1 MNSLILYL
9 ESGGESMS
17 RKKWYC
23 ILLILEAILYL
34 VSYGSSLV
42 VSYSS
47 QNLNENTSLFTVSS
61 IFSIWNG
68 MIICW
73 VIWRIMKQ
81 RLNVEGL
88 IAVLLLSITQLLMFF
103 LPPFSPTNLM
113 NISFVL
119 NIICLIW
126 IWLLIKNVE
135 MRELLNNW
143 KSKDGWKSSIAYL
156 ALFVASTN
164 ISPLFS
170 PLFILIGMDRT
181 SSDIYASTLQY
192 TVMELMFLLLINV
205 MITSTSDK
213 LQKVFSLLI
222 VLSSLVE
229 IGVVYSF
236 ISRISFYGL
245 FYLLLSIYI
254 VCRVFGLFEKVADS
268 WESKVKVQDLSSFE
282 TKPEMEYP
290 QVEGEIDVNDQLNA
304 EIRSNND
311 KENSPKRIILQ
322 SSWLWSALI
331 IAVCHLGIIIFPLFL
346 GNPMYLLILYIGAIH
361 YICFMIATILLFIG
375 MRKGSKGLLNAA
387 AILFVISIIG
397 TPDTYWIVPNSL
409 SFILGV
415 LVFIG
420 TILFKNGD

>member
-1 MNSLILYL
+1 
-9 ESGGESMS
+9 MS
-17 RKKWYC
+17 RKKWYV
-23 ILLILEAILYL
+23 ILLILEAVLYL

-42 VSYSS
+42 ESYNA
-47 QNLNENTSLFTVSS
+47 QNLNENIPLFNASS

-103 LPPFSPTNLM
+103 LPPFSPTNLL

-126 IWLLIKNVE
+126 IWLLIKNIE

-156 ALFVASTN
+156 VLFVASTN
-164 ISPLFS
+164 IS

-181 SSDIYASTLQY
+181 SDIYAFTLRY

-222 VLSSLVE
+222 ILSSLVE

-254 VCRVFGLFEKVADS
+254 VCRFFGLFDKVAAS
-268 WESKVKVQDLSSFE
+268 WESKVKVQDLSSFD
-282 TKPEMEYP
+282 TKPEMADS
-290 QVEGEIDVNDQLNA
+290 QVEGDIDVNDQLNA
-304 EIRSNND
+304 DIQSNND
-311 KENSPKRIILQ
+311 KENSPKRIILH

-331 IAVCHLGIIIFPLFL
+331 IAVCHLGIMIFPLFL

-375 MRKGSKGLLNAA
+375 MRKGSKGLLNVA

-397 TPDTYWIVPNSL
+397 TLDPYWTGPNIL

-420 TILFKNGD
+420 TILFKNED

>member
-1 MNSLILYL
+1 
-9 ESGGESMS
+9 MS
-17 RKKWYC
+17 RKKWYG
-23 ILLILEAILYL
+23 ILLIFEAILYL
-34 VSYGSSLV
+34 VSYGSSIV
-42 VSYSS
+42 VNYSP
-47 QNLNENTSLFTVSS
+47 QNLNGNTPLFNASS

-73 VIWRIMKQ
+73 LIWRIMKQ

-88 IAVLLLSITQLLMFF
+88 IAALLLSITQLLMFF

-126 IWLLIKNVE
+126 ICLLIKNVE

-156 ALFVASTN
+156 VLFVSSTN
-164 ISPLFS
+164 IS

-181 SSDIYASTLQY
+181 SDIYAFTLRY
-192 TVMELMFLLLINV
+192 SVMELMFLLLINV

-213 LQKVFSLLI
+213 LQKVFSLLLI
-222 VLSSLVE
+222 LSSLVE
-229 IGVVYSF
+229 IGIVYSF

-254 VCRVFGLFEKVADS
+254 VCRVFGLLEKVADG
-268 WESKVKVQDLSSFE
+268 WESKVKVQDLSSIE

-290 QVEGEIDVNDQLNA
+290 QVEGDIDVHDQLNA

-311 KENSPKRIILQ
+311 EENSPKRIILQ
-322 SSWLWSALI
+322 SPWLWSALI
-331 IAVCHLGIIIFPLFL
+331 IAVCHLGIMIFPLFL
-346 GNPMYLLILYIGAIH
+346 GNPMYLLILFIGAIH
-361 YICFMIATILLFIG
+361 YICFMIATFILFIA
-375 MRKGSKGLLNAA
+375 MRNGNVGLLNTSAV
-387 AILFVISIIG
+387 LFIVSIIG
-397 TPDTYWIVPNSL
+397 TLDPYWTGPNILSL
-409 SFILGV
+409 VLGV

-420 TILFKNGD
+420 GIFPKNLNKE

>member
-1 MNSLILYL
+1 
-9 ESGGESMS
+9 MS

-42 VSYSS
+42 ESYNA
-47 QNLNENTSLFTVSS
+47 QNLNGNTPLITTSS

-88 IAVLLLSITQLLMFF
+88 LGVLLLSITQLLMFF

-113 NISFVL
+113 DISFML

-126 IWLLIKNVE
+126 ICMLIKNVE

-164 ISPLFS
+164 ISPLFI
-170 PLFILIGMDRT
+170 LFGMDRT
-181 SSDIYASTLQY
+181 SDIYAFTLRY
-192 TVMELMFLLLINV
+192 TVMELMLLLLINV

-236 ISRISFYGL
+236 ISRISFYVL

-268 WESKVKVQDLSSFE
+268 WESKVKVQDVSSIE

-311 KENSPKRIILQ
+311 KENSTKRIILQ

-331 IAVCHLGIIIFPLFL
+331 IAVCHLGIMIFPLFL

-397 TPDTYWIVPNSL
+397 TPDTYWIGPNIL

>member
-42 VSYSS
+42 ESYNA
-47 QNLNENTSLFTVSS
+47 QNLNGNTPLFNASS

-73 VIWRIMKQ
+73 LIWRIMKQ

-103 LPPFSPTNLM
+103 LPPFSLTNLM

-126 IWLLIKNVE
+126 ICLLIKNVE

-156 ALFVASTN
+156 VLFVSSTN
-164 ISPLFS
+164 IS

-181 SSDIYASTLQY
+181 SDIYAFTLRY

-222 VLSSLVE
+222 ILSSLVE

-254 VCRVFGLFEKVADS
+254 VCRVFGLFDKVADS
-268 WESKVKVQDLSSFE
+268 WESKVKVQDVSSIE

-290 QVEGEIDVNDQLNA
+290 QVKGEIDVNDQLNA

-331 IAVCHLGIIIFPLFL
+331 IAVCHLGIMIFPLFL

-397 TPDTYWIVPNSL
+397 TPDTYWIGPNIL

-420 TILFKNGD
+420 TILLKNGD

>member
-1 MNSLILYL
+1 
-9 ESGGESMS
+9 MS
-17 RKKWYC
+17 RKKWYG

-34 VSYGSSLV
+34 VSYGSSIV
-42 VSYSS
+42 VNYSS
-47 QNLNENTSLFTVSS
+47 QNLNGNTPLFTVSS

-73 VIWRIMKQ
+73 VIWRIMNQ

-88 IAVLLLSITQLLMFF
+88 IAALLLSITQLLMFF

-126 IWLLIKNVE
+126 ICLLIKNVE

-156 ALFVASTN
+156 VLFVASTN
-164 ISPLFS
+164 IS

-181 SSDIYASTLQY
+181 SDIYAFTLRY
-192 TVMELMFLLLINV
+192 SVMELMFLLLINV
-205 MITSTSDK
+205 MITSTSEK
-213 LQKVFSLLI
+213 LQKVFSLLLI
-222 VLSSLVE
+222 LSSLVE
-229 IGVVYSF
+229 IGIVYSF

-254 VCRVFGLFEKVADS
+254 ACRVFSLLEKVAAS
-268 WESKVKVQDLSSFE
+268 WESKVKVQEVSSIE
-282 TKPEMEYP
+282 IKPEMEYP

-304 EIRSNND
+304 DIQSNND
-311 KENSPKRIILQ
+311 KENSPKRIILH

-331 IAVCHLGIIIFPLFL
+331 IAVCHLGIMIFPLFL

-375 MRKGSKGLLNAA
+375 MRNGNVGLLNTSAVLFIVSSIVTLDPYWTGPN
-387 AILFVISIIG
+387 IL
-397 TPDTYWIVPNSL
+397 SL
-409 SFILGV
+409 VLGV

-420 TILFKNGD
+420 GIFPKNLNKE

>member
-1 MNSLILYL
+1 
-9 ESGGESMS
+9 MS
-17 RKKWYC
+17 RKKWYG

-42 VSYSS
+42 ESYNA
-47 QNLNENTSLFTVSS
+47 QNLNGDIPLITTSS

-88 IAVLLLSITQLLMFF
+88 IAVLLLSIIQLLMLV
-103 LPPFSPTNLM
+103 LPSFSPTNLM
-113 NISFVL
+113 NISFLL

-126 IWLLIKNVE
+126 ICLLIKNVE

-143 KSKDGWKSSIAYL
+143 KSKDSWKSSIAYL
-156 ALFVASTN
+156 VLFVASTN
-164 ISPLFS
+164 IS

-181 SSDIYASTLQY
+181 SDIYAFTLRY
-192 TVMELMFLLLINV
+192 IVMELMFLLLINV
-205 MITSTSDK
+205 MITSTSEK
-213 LQKVFSLLI
+213 LQKVFSLLLI
-222 VLSSLVE
+222 LSSLVE
-229 IGVVYSF
+229 IGAVYSF

-254 VCRVFGLFEKVADS
+254 ACRVFGLFDKVADS
-268 WESKVKVQDLSSFE
+268 WESKVKVQDLSSIE
-282 TKPEMEYP
+282 TKSEMENS
-290 QVEGEIDVNDQLNA
+290 QVEGEIDVNDLLNA
-304 EIRSNND
+304 DIQSNND
-311 KENSPKRIILQ
+311 KENSPKRIILH

-331 IAVCHLGIIIFPLFL
+331 IAVCHLGIMIFPLFL

-397 TPDTYWIVPNSL
+397 TPDTYWIGPNIL

>member
-1 MNSLILYL
+1 
-9 ESGGESMS
+9 MS
-17 RKKWYC
+17 RKKWYG

-42 VSYSS
+42 ESYNA
-47 QNLNENTSLFTVSS
+47 QNLNGDIPLITTSS

-88 IAVLLLSITQLLMFF
+88 IAVLLLSIIQLLMLV
-103 LPPFSPTNLM
+103 LPSFSPTNLM
-113 NISFVL
+113 NISFLL

-126 IWLLIKNVE
+126 ICLLIKNVE

-143 KSKDGWKSSIAYL
+143 KSKDSWKSSIAYL
-156 ALFVASTN
+156 VLFVASTN
-164 ISPLFS
+164 IS

-181 SSDIYASTLQY
+181 SDIYAFTLRY
-192 TVMELMFLLLINV
+192 SVMELMFLLLINV
-205 MITSTSDK
+205 MITSTSEK
-213 LQKVFSLLI
+213 LQKVFSLLLI
-222 VLSSLVE
+222 LSSLVE
-229 IGVVYSF
+229 IGAVYSF
-236 ISRISFYGL
+236 ITRISFYGL

-254 VCRVFGLFEKVADS
+254 ACRVFGLFEKVADS
-268 WESKVKVQDLSSFE
+268 WESKVKVQDLSSIE
-282 TKPEMEYP
+282 TKSEMENS
-290 QVEGEIDVNDQLNA
+290 QVEGEIDVNDLLNA
-304 EIRSNND
+304 DIQSNND
-311 KENSPKRIILQ
+311 KENSPKRIILH

-331 IAVCHLGIIIFPLFL
+331 IAVCHLGIMIFPLFL

-397 TPDTYWIVPNSL
+397 TPDTYWIGPNIL

>member
-1 MNSLILYL
+1 
-9 ESGGESMS
+9 MS
-17 RKKWYC
+17 RKKWYG

-42 VSYSS
+42 ESYNV
-47 QNLNENTSLFTVSS
+47 QNLNGNTPLITTSS

-88 IAVLLLSITQLLMFF
+88 IAVLLLSIIQLLMLV
-103 LPPFSPTNLM
+103 LPSFSPTNLM

-126 IWLLIKNVE
+126 ICLLIKNVE

-143 KSKDGWKSSIAYL
+143 KSKDSWKSSIAYL
-156 ALFVASTN
+156 VLFVASTN
-164 ISPLFS
+164 ISPLFI
-170 PLFILIGMDRT
+170 LFGMDRT
-181 SSDIYASTLQY
+181 SDIYAFTLRY
-192 TVMELMFLLLINV
+192 SVMELMLLLLINV
-205 MITSTSDK
+205 MITSTSEK
-213 LQKVFSLLI
+213 LQKVFSLLLI
-222 VLSSLVE
+222 LSSLVE
-229 IGVVYSF
+229 IGAVYSF
-236 ISRISFYGL
+236 ITRISFYGL

-254 VCRVFGLFEKVADS
+254 ACRVFGLFEKVADS
-268 WESKVKVQDLSSFE
+268 WESKVKVQDLSSIE
-282 TKPEMEYP
+282 TKSEMENS
-290 QVEGEIDVNDQLNA
+290 QVEGEIDVNDLLNA
-304 EIRSNND
+304 DIQSNND
-311 KENSPKRIILQ
+311 KENSPKRIILH

-331 IAVCHLGIIIFPLFL
+331 IAVCHLGIMIFPLFL
-346 GNPMYLLILYIGAIH
+346 GNPMYLLILFIGAIH

-397 TPDTYWIVPNSL
+397 TPDTYWIGPNIL

>member
-1 MNSLILYL
+1 
-9 ESGGESMS
+9 MS
-17 RKKWYC
+17 RKKWYG

-34 VSYGSSLV
+34 VSYGSSIV
-42 VSYSS
+42 VNYSS
-47 QNLNENTSLFTVSS
+47 QNLNGNTPLFTVSS

-88 IAVLLLSITQLLMFF
+88 IAVFLLSITQQLMFV
-103 LPPFSPTNLM
+103 LPPFSPTDLM

-126 IWLLIKNVE
+126 ICLLIKNVE

-156 ALFVASTN
+156 VLFVASTN
-164 ISPLFS
+164 ISPLFI
-170 PLFILIGMDRT
+170 LFGMDRT
-181 SSDIYASTLQY
+181 SDIYAFTLRY
-192 TVMELMFLLLINV
+192 SVMELMLLLLINV
-205 MITSTSDK
+205 MITSTSEK
-213 LQKVFSLLI
+213 LQKVFSLLLI
-222 VLSSLVE
+222 LSSLVE
-229 IGVVYSF
+229 IGIVYSF

-254 VCRVFGLFEKVADS
+254 VCRVFGLLEKVADG
-268 WESKVKVQDLSSFE
+268 WESKVKVQDLSSIE

-290 QVEGEIDVNDQLNA
+290 QVEGDIDVHDQLNA
-304 EIRSNND
+304 DIRSNND
-311 KENSPKRIILQ
+311 EENSPKRIILQ
-322 SSWLWSALI
+322 SPWLWSALI
-331 IAVCHLGIIIFPLFL
+331 IAVCHLGIMIFPLFL

-397 TPDTYWIVPNSL
+397 TPDPYWMGPNIL

-420 TILFKNGD
+420 TILFKNGDGLK

>member
-1 MNSLILYL
+1 
-9 ESGGESMS
+9 MS
-17 RKKWYC
+17 RKKWYG

-42 VSYSS
+42 DSYNV
-47 QNLNENTSLFTVSS
+47 QNLNGNTPLITTSS

-88 IAVLLLSITQLLMFF
+88 IAVLLLSITQQLMFV

-126 IWLLIKNVE
+126 ICLLIKNVE

-156 ALFVASTN
+156 VLFVASTN
-164 ISPLFS
+164 IS

-181 SSDIYASTLQY
+181 SDIYAFTLRY
-192 TVMELMFLLLINV
+192 ILMELIILLLINV
-205 MITSTSDK
+205 MITSTSEK
-213 LQKVFSLLI
+213 LQKVFSLLLI
-222 VLSSLVE
+222 LSSLVV
-229 IGVVYSF
+229 IGAVYSF

-254 VCRVFGLFEKVADS
+254 ACRVFGLLEKVADG
-268 WESKVKVQDLSSFE
+268 WESKVKVQDLSSIE

-290 QVEGEIDVNDQLNA
+290 QVEGDIDVHDQLNA
-304 EIRSNND
+304 DIRSNND
-311 KENSPKRIILQ
+311 EENSPKRIILQ
-322 SSWLWSALI
+322 SPWLWSALI
-331 IAVCHLGIIIFPLFL
+331 IAVCHLGIMIFPLFL

-387 AILFVISIIG
+387 AISFVISIIG
-397 TPDTYWIVPNSL
+397 TPDTYWIGPNIL

-420 TILFKNGD
+420 GIFPKNLNKE

>member
-1 MNSLILYL
+1 
-9 ESGGESMS
+9 MS

-42 VSYSS
+42 ESYNA
-47 QNLNENTSLFTVSS
+47 QNLNGDIPLITTSS

-88 IAVLLLSITQLLMFF
+88 IAVLLLSIIQLLMLV
-103 LPPFSPTNLM
+103 LPSFSPTNLM
-113 NISFVL
+113 NISFLL

-126 IWLLIKNVE
+126 ICLLIKNVE

-143 KSKDGWKSSIAYL
+143 KSKDSWKSSIAYL
-156 ALFVASTN
+156 VLFVASTN
-164 ISPLFS
+164 IS

-181 SSDIYASTLQY
+181 SDIYAFTLRY
-192 TVMELMFLLLINV
+192 IVMELMFLLLINV
-205 MITSTSDK
+205 MITSTSEK
-213 LQKVFSLLI
+213 LQKVFSLLLI
-222 VLSSLVE
+222 LSSLVE
-229 IGVVYSF
+229 IGAVYSF
-236 ISRISFYGL
+236 ITRISFYGL

-254 VCRVFGLFEKVADS
+254 ACRVFGLFEKVADS
-268 WESKVKVQDLSSFE
+268 WESKVKVQDLSSIE
-282 TKPEMEYP
+282 TKSEMENS
-290 QVEGEIDVNDQLNA
+290 QVEGEIDVNDLLNA
-304 EIRSNND
+304 DIQSNND
-311 KENSPKRIILQ
+311 KENSPKRIILH

-331 IAVCHLGIIIFPLFL
+331 IAVCHLGIMIFPLFL

-387 AILFVISIIG
+387 AVLFVISIIG
-397 TPDTYWIVPNSL
+397 TPDPYWIGPNIL

>member
-1 MNSLILYL
+1 
-9 ESGGESMS
+9 MS

-42 VSYSS
+42 ESYNA
-47 QNLNENTSLFTVSS
+47 QNINGNTPLITSSS

-81 RLNVEGL
+81 RLNVEGML
-88 IAVLLLSITQLLMFF
+88 GVLLLSITQLLMFF

-113 NISFVL
+113 DISFML

-126 IWLLIKNVE
+126 ICMLIKNVE

-156 ALFVASTN
+156 ALFIASTN
-164 ISPLFS
+164 IS

-181 SSDIYASTLQY
+181 SDIYAFTLRY

-222 VLSSLVE
+222 VLSSLLE

-245 FYLLLSIYI
+245 FCLLLSIYI

-268 WESKVKVQDLSSFE
+268 WESKVKVQNVLSIE

-311 KENSPKRIILQ
+311 KENSPKRIIFQ

-331 IAVCHLGIIIFPLFL
+331 IAVCHLGIMIFPLFL

-361 YICFMIATILLFIG
+361 YICFMIATFILFIA
-375 MRKGSKGLLNAA
+375 MRNGNVGLLNTSAV
-387 AILFVISIIG
+387 LFIVSIIG
-397 TPDTYWIVPNSL
+397 TLDPYWTGPNILSL
-409 SFILGV
+409 VLGV

-420 TILFKNGD
+420 GILFKNGD

>member
-1 MNSLILYL
+1 
-9 ESGGESMS
+9 MS
-17 RKKWYC
+17 RKKWYG

-34 VSYGSSLV
+34 VSYGSSIV
-42 VSYSS
+42 VNYSS
-47 QNLNENTSLFTVSS
+47 QNLNGNTPLFTVSS

-73 VIWRIMKQ
+73 VIWRIMNQ

-88 IAVLLLSITQLLMFF
+88 IAALLLSITQLLMFF

-126 IWLLIKNVE
+126 ICLLIKNVE

-156 ALFVASTN
+156 VLFVASTN
-164 ISPLFS
+164 IS

-181 SSDIYASTLQY
+181 SDIYAFTLRY
-192 TVMELMFLLLINV
+192 SVMELMFLLLINV

-213 LQKVFSLLI
+213 LQKVFSLLL

-254 VCRVFGLFEKVADS
+254 ACRVFSLLEKVAAS
-268 WESKVKVQDLSSFE
+268 WESKVKVQEVSSIE
-282 TKPEMEYP
+282 IKPEMEYP

-304 EIRSNND
+304 DIQSNND
-311 KENSPKRIILQ
+311 KENSPKRIILH

-331 IAVCHLGIIIFPLFL
+331 IAVCHLGIMIFPLFL

-375 MRKGSKGLLNAA
+375 MRNGNVGLLNTSAV
-387 AILFVISIIG
+387 LFIVSIIG
-397 TPDTYWIVPNSL
+397 TLDPYWTGPNILSL
-409 SFILGV
+409 VLGV

-420 TILFKNGD
+420 GIFPKNLNKE

>member
-1 MNSLILYL
+1 
-9 ESGGESMS
+9 MS
-17 RKKWYC
+17 RKKWYV
-23 ILLILEAILYL
+23 ILLILEAVLYL

-42 VSYSS
+42 ESYNA
-47 QNLNENTSLFTVSS
+47 QNLNENIPLFNASS

-73 VIWRIMKQ
+73 LIWRIMKQ

-103 LPPFSPTNLM
+103 LPPFSSTNLL

-126 IWLLIKNVE
+126 IWLLIKNIE

-156 ALFVASTN
+156 VLFVASTN
-164 ISPLFS
+164 IS

-181 SSDIYASTLQY
+181 SDIYAFTQRY
-192 TVMELMFLLLINV
+192 AVMELMFLLLINV

-213 LQKVFSLLI
+213 LQKIFSLLI

-245 FYLLLSIYI
+245 FCLLLSIYI
-254 VCRVFGLFEKVADS
+254 VCRVFGLFDKVADS
-268 WESKVKVQDLSSFE
+268 WESKVKVQDVSSIE

-290 QVEGEIDVNDQLNA
+290 QVEGDIDVHDQLNA
-304 EIRSNND
+304 DIRSNND
-311 KENSPKRIILQ
+311 EENSPKRIILH

-331 IAVCHLGIIIFPLFL
+331 IAVCHLGIMVFPLFL

-397 TPDTYWIVPNSL
+397 TPDPYWMGPNIL

-420 TILFKNGD
+420 GILFKNGD

>member
-1 MNSLILYL
+1 
-9 ESGGESMS
+9 MS
-17 RKKWYC
+17 RKTWYY

-42 VSYSS
+42 ESYNA
-47 QNLNENTSLFTVSS
+47 QNLNGNTPLFNASS

-73 VIWRIMKQ
+73 LIWRIMKQ

-103 LPPFSPTNLM
+103 LPPFSLTNLM

-126 IWLLIKNVE
+126 ICLLIKNVE
-135 MRELLNNW
+135 MRELLNDW
-143 KSKDGWKSSIAYL
+143 KSKDGWKSTIAYL
-156 ALFVASTN
+156 VLFVASTN
-164 ISPLFS
+164 IS

-181 SSDIYASTLQY
+181 SDIYAFTLRY
-192 TVMELMFLLLINV
+192 IVMELMFLLLINV

-222 VLSSLVE
+222 ILSSLVE

-254 VCRVFGLFEKVADS
+254 VCRVFGLFDKVADS
-268 WESKVKVQDLSSFE
+268 WESKLKVQDVSSIE

-331 IAVCHLGIIIFPLFL
+331 IAVCHLGIMIFPLFL

-397 TPDTYWIVPNSL
+397 TPDTYWIGPNIL

>member
-1 MNSLILYL
+1 
-9 ESGGESMS
+9 MS

-42 VSYSS
+42 ESYNA
-47 QNLNENTSLFTVSS
+47 QNLNGNTPLITTSS

-73 VIWRIMKQ
+73 VVWRIMKQ

-88 IAVLLLSITQLLMFF
+88 LGVLLLSITQLLMFF

-113 NISFVL
+113 DISFML

-126 IWLLIKNVE
+126 ICMLIKNVE

-156 ALFVASTN
+156 VLFIASTN
-164 ISPLFS
+164 IS

-181 SSDIYASTLQY
+181 SDIYAFTLRY

-229 IGVVYSF
+229 IGVVYFF
-236 ISRISFYGL
+236 ISRISFYSL

-268 WESKVKVQDLSSFE
+268 WESKVKVQDVSSIE
-282 TKPEMEYP
+282 TKPEIEYP

-331 IAVCHLGIIIFPLFL
+331 IAICHLGIMIFPLFL

-397 TPDTYWIVPNSL
+397 TPDTYWIGPNIL

>member
-1 MNSLILYL
+1 
-9 ESGGESMS
+9 MS
-17 RKKWYC
+17 RKKWYG

-42 VSYSS
+42 ESYNV
-47 QNLNENTSLFTVSS
+47 QNLNGNTPLITTSS

-88 IAVLLLSITQLLMFF
+88 IAVLLLSITQQLMFV

-113 NISFVL
+113 NISFLL

-126 IWLLIKNVE
+126 ICLLIKNVE

-156 ALFVASTN
+156 VLFVASTN
-164 ISPLFS
+164 ISPLFI
-170 PLFILIGMDRT
+170 LFGMDRT
-181 SSDIYASTLQY
+181 SDIYAFTLRY
-192 TVMELMFLLLINV
+192 SVIELMLLLLINV

-213 LQKVFSLLI
+213 LQKVFSLLLI
-222 VLSSLVE
+222 LSSFVE
-229 IGVVYSF
+229 IGIVYSF

-254 VCRVFGLFEKVADS
+254 GCRIFGLLEKVADS
-268 WESKVKVQDLSSFE
+268 WESKVKVQDLSSIE
-282 TKPEMEYP
+282 TKPEMADS
-290 QVEGEIDVNDQLNA
+290 QVEGDIDVNDQLNA
-304 EIRSNND
+304 DIQSNND
-311 KENSPKRIILQ
+311 KENSPKRIILH
-322 SSWLWSALI
+322 SPWLWSALI
-331 IAVCHLGIIIFPLFL
+331 IAVCLLDIMIFPLFL

-361 YICFMIATILLFIG
+361 YICFMIATFILFIA
-375 MRKGSKGLLNAA
+375 MRNGNVGLLNTSAV
-387 AILFVISIIG
+387 LFIVSIIG
-397 TPDTYWIVPNSL
+397 MLDPYWTGPNILSL
-409 SFILGV
+409 VLGV

-420 TILFKNGD
+420 GILFKNGD

>member
-1 MNSLILYL
+1 
-9 ESGGESMS
+9 MS
-17 RKKWYC
+17 RKKWYG

-42 VSYSS
+42 ESYNA
-47 QNLNENTSLFTVSS
+47 QNLNGDIPLITTSS

-88 IAVLLLSITQLLMFF
+88 IAVLLLSIIQLLMLV
-103 LPPFSPTNLM
+103 LPSFSPTNLM
-113 NISFVL
+113 NISFLL

-126 IWLLIKNVE
+126 ICLLIKNVE

-143 KSKDGWKSSIAYL
+143 KSKDSWKSSIAYL
-156 ALFVASTN
+156 VLFVASTN
-164 ISPLFS
+164 IS

-181 SSDIYASTLQY
+181 SDIYAFTLRY
-192 TVMELMFLLLINV
+192 IVMELMFLLLINV
-205 MITSTSDK
+205 MITNTSEK
-213 LQKVFSLLI
+213 LQKVFSLLLI
-222 VLSSLVE
+222 LSSLVE
-229 IGVVYSF
+229 IGAVYSF
-236 ISRISFYGL
+236 ITRISFYGL

-254 VCRVFGLFEKVADS
+254 ACRVFGLFEKVADS
-268 WESKVKVQDLSSFE
+268 WESKVKVQDLSSIE
-282 TKPEMEYP
+282 TKSEMENS

-331 IAVCHLGIIIFPLFL
+331 IAVCHLGIMIFPLFL

-397 TPDTYWIVPNSL
+397 TPDAYWIGPNIL

-420 TILFKNGD
+420 TLLFKNGD

>member
-42 VSYSS
+42 ESYNA
-47 QNLNENTSLFTVSS
+47 QNLNGNTPLFNASS

-73 VIWRIMKQ
+73 LIWRIMKQ

-126 IWLLIKNVE
+126 ICLLIKNVE
-135 MRELLNNW
+135 MRELLNDW
-143 KSKDGWKSSIAYL
+143 KSKDGWKSSLAYL
-156 ALFVASTN
+156 VLFVASTN
-164 ISPLFS
+164 ISPLFI
-170 PLFILIGMDRT
+170 LFGMDRT
-181 SSDIYASTLQY
+181 SVIYAFTLRY

-222 VLSSLVE
+222 ILSSLVE

-254 VCRVFGLFEKVADS
+254 VCRVFGLFDKVADS
-268 WESKVKVQDLSSFE
+268 WESKVKVQDLSSIE
-282 TKPEMEYP
+282 TKSEMENS

-331 IAVCHLGIIIFPLFL
+331 IAVCHLGIMIFPLFL

-397 TPDTYWIVPNSL
+397 TPDTYWIGPNIL

>member
-1 MNSLILYL
+1 
-9 ESGGESMS
+9 MS
-17 RKKWYC
+17 RKKWYG

-34 VSYGSSLV
+34 VSYGSSIV
-42 VSYSS
+42 VNYSS
-47 QNLNENTSLFTVSS
+47 QSLNENTPLFNASS

-73 VIWRIMKQ
+73 LIWRIMKQ
-81 RLNVEGL
+81 RLKVEGL

-103 LPPFSPTNLM
+103 LPPFSLTNLM

-126 IWLLIKNVE
+126 ICLLIKNVE
-135 MRELLNNW
+135 MRELLNDW

-156 ALFVASTN
+156 VLFVASTN
-164 ISPLFS
+164 IS

-181 SSDIYASTLQY
+181 SDIYAFTQRY
-192 TVMELMFLLLINV
+192 AVMELMFLLLINV

-213 LQKVFSLLI
+213 LQKVFSLLLI
-222 VLSSLVE
+222 LSSLVE

-236 ISRISFYGL
+236 ISRIRFYGL

-254 VCRVFGLFEKVADS
+254 ACRVFGLLEKVADG
-268 WESKVKVQDLSSFE
+268 WESKVKVQDLSSIE

-290 QVEGEIDVNDQLNA
+290 QVEGDIDVHDQLNA
-304 EIRSNND
+304 DIRSNND
-311 KENSPKRIILQ
+311 EENSPKRIILQ
-322 SSWLWSALI
+322 SPWLWSALI
-331 IAVCHLGIIIFPLFL
+331 IAVCHLGIMIFPLFL

-387 AILFVISIIG
+387 AISFVISIIG
-397 TPDTYWIVPNSL
+397 TPDTYWIGPNIL

-420 TILFKNGD
+420 TILFKNED

>member
-1 MNSLILYL
+1 MNSLILFL

-17 RKKWYC
+17 RKKWYV
-23 ILLILEAILYL
+23 ILLILEAVLYL

-42 VSYSS
+42 DSYNV
-47 QNLNENTSLFTVSS
+47 QNLNGNTPLITTSS

-88 IAVLLLSITQLLMFF
+88 IAVLLLSITQQLMFV

-126 IWLLIKNVE
+126 ICLLIKNVE

-156 ALFVASTN
+156 VLFVASTN
-164 ISPLFS
+164 IS

-181 SSDIYASTLQY
+181 SDIYAFTLRY
-192 TVMELMFLLLINV
+192 ILMELIILLLINV
-205 MITSTSDK
+205 MITSTSEK
-213 LQKVFSLLI
+213 LQKVFSLLLI
-222 VLSSLVE
+222 LSSLVV
-229 IGVVYSF
+229 IGAVYSF

-254 VCRVFGLFEKVADS
+254 ACRVFGLLEKVADG
-268 WESKVKVQDLSSFE
+268 WESKVKVQDLSSIE

-290 QVEGEIDVNDQLNA
+290 QVEGDIDVHDQLNA
-304 EIRSNND
+304 DIRSNND
-311 KENSPKRIILQ
+311 EENSPKRIILQ
-322 SSWLWSALI
+322 SPWLWSALI
-331 IAVCHLGIIIFPLFL
+331 IAVCHLGIMIFPLFL

-387 AILFVISIIG
+387 AISFVISIIG
-397 TPDTYWIVPNSL
+397 TPDTYWIGPNIL

-420 TILFKNGD
+420 GIFPKNLNKE

>member
-1 MNSLILYL
+1 
-9 ESGGESMS
+9 MS
-17 RKKWYC
+17 RKKWYG

-42 VSYSS
+42 ESYNV
-47 QNLNENTSLFTVSS
+47 QNLNGNTPLITTSS

-88 IAVLLLSITQLLMFF
+88 IAALLLSITQLLMFF

-126 IWLLIKNVE
+126 ICLLIKNVE

-156 ALFVASTN
+156 VLFVASTN
-164 ISPLFS
+164 IS

-181 SSDIYASTLQY
+181 SDIYAFTLRY

-236 ISRISFYGL
+236 ISRISFYSL

-268 WESKVKVQDLSSFE
+268 WESKVKVQDVSSIE
-282 TKPEMEYP
+282 TKPEIEYP

-331 IAVCHLGIIIFPLFL
+331 IAVCHLGIMIFPLFL

-361 YICFMIATILLFIG
+361 YICFMIATTLLFIG

-397 TPDTYWIVPNSL
+397 TPDTYWIGPNIL

-420 TILFKNGD
+420 AILFKNGD

>member
-1 MNSLILYL
+1 
-9 ESGGESMS
+9 MS

-42 VSYSS
+42 ESYNA
-47 QNLNENTSLFTVSS
+47 QNLNGNTPLITTSS
-61 IFSIWNG
+61 IFSIWNR

-73 VIWRIMKQ
+73 VVWRIMKQ

-88 IAVLLLSITQLLMFF
+88 LGVLLLSITQLLMFF

-113 NISFVL
+113 DISFML

-126 IWLLIKNVE
+126 ICMLIKNVE

-156 ALFVASTN
+156 ALFIASTN
-164 ISPLFS
+164 IS

-181 SSDIYASTLQY
+181 SDIYAFTLRY

-236 ISRISFYGL
+236 ISRISFYSL

-268 WESKVKVQDLSSFE
+268 WESKVKVQDVSSIE

-331 IAVCHLGIIIFPLFL
+331 IAVCHLGIMIFPLFL

-361 YICFMIATILLFIG
+361 YICFMIATISLFIG

-397 TPDTYWIVPNSL
+397 TPDTYWIGPNIL

>member
-42 VSYSS
+42 ESYNA
-47 QNLNENTSLFTVSS
+47 QNLNGNTPLFNASS

-73 VIWRIMKQ
+73 LIWRIMKQ

-103 LPPFSPTNLM
+103 LPPFSLTNLM

-126 IWLLIKNVE
+126 ICLLIKNVE
-135 MRELLNNW
+135 MRELLNDW
-143 KSKDGWKSSIAYL
+143 KSKDGWKSSLAYL
-156 ALFVASTN
+156 VLFVASTN
-164 ISPLFS
+164 ISPLFI
-170 PLFILIGMDRT
+170 LFGMDRT
-181 SSDIYASTLQY
+181 SVIYAFTLRY

-213 LQKVFSLLI
+213 LQKVFSLLLI
-222 VLSSLVE
+222 LSSLVE

-254 VCRVFGLFEKVADS
+254 VCRVFGLFDKVADS
-268 WESKVKVQDLSSFE
+268 WESKVKVQDLSSIE

-331 IAVCHLGIIIFPLFL
+331 IAVCHLGIMIFPLFL

-397 TPDTYWIVPNSL
+397 TPDTYWIGPNIL

>member
-1 MNSLILYL
+1 
-9 ESGGESMS
+9 MS
-17 RKKWYC
+17 RKKWYG

-42 VSYSS
+42 ESYNA
-47 QNLNENTSLFTVSS
+47 QNLNGDIPLITTSS

-88 IAVLLLSITQLLMFF
+88 IAVLLLSIIQLLMLV
-103 LPPFSPTNLM
+103 LPSFSPTNLM
-113 NISFVL
+113 NISFLL

-126 IWLLIKNVE
+126 ICLLIKNVE

-143 KSKDGWKSSIAYL
+143 KSKDSWKSSIAYL
-156 ALFVASTN
+156 VLFVASTN
-164 ISPLFS
+164 IS

-181 SSDIYASTLQY
+181 SDIYAFTLRY
-192 TVMELMFLLLINV
+192 IVMELMFLLLINV
-205 MITSTSDK
+205 MITSTSEK
-213 LQKVFSLLI
+213 LQKVFSLLLI
-222 VLSSLVE
+222 LSSLVE
-229 IGVVYSF
+229 IGAVYSF
-236 ISRISFYGL
+236 ITRISFYGL

-254 VCRVFGLFEKVADS
+254 ACRVFGLFEKVADS
-268 WESKVKVQDLSSFE
+268 WESKVKVQDLSSIE
-282 TKPEMEYP
+282 TKSEMENS
-290 QVEGEIDVNDQLNA
+290 QVEGEIDVNDLLNA
-304 EIRSNND
+304 DIQSNND
-311 KENSPKRIILQ
+311 KENSPKRIILH

-331 IAVCHLGIIIFPLFL
+331 IAVCHLGIMIFPLFL

-397 TPDTYWIVPNSL
+397 TLDPYWTGPNILSL
-409 SFILGV
+409 VLGV

-420 TILFKNGD
+420 GILFKNGD

>member
-1 MNSLILYL
+1 
-9 ESGGESMS
+9 MS
-17 RKKWYC
+17 RKKWYV
-23 ILLILEAILYL
+23 ILLILEAVLYL

-42 VSYSS
+42 ESYNA
-47 QNLNENTSLFTVSS
+47 QNLNENIPLFNASS

-103 LPPFSPTNLM
+103 LPPFSPTNLL

-126 IWLLIKNVE
+126 IWLLIKNIE

-156 ALFVASTN
+156 VLFVASTN
-164 ISPLFS
+164 IS

-181 SSDIYASTLQY
+181 SDIYAFTLRY

-222 VLSSLVE
+222 ILSSLVE

-254 VCRVFGLFEKVADS
+254 VCRFFGLFDKVADS
-268 WESKVKVQDLSSFE
+268 WESKVKVQDLSSIE
-282 TKPEMEYP
+282 TKPVMADS

-331 IAVCHLGIIIFPLFL
+331 IAVCHLGIMIFPLFL

-375 MRKGSKGLLNAA
+375 MSKGSKGLLNAA

-397 TPDTYWIVPNSL
+397 TPDTYWIGPNIL

-420 TILFKNGD
+420 GILFKNGD

>member
-1 MNSLILYL
+1 MNSLILFL

-17 RKKWYC
+17 RKKWYV
-23 ILLILEAILYL
+23 ILLILEAVLYL

-42 VSYSS
+42 ESYNA
-47 QNLNENTSLFTVSS
+47 QNLNGNIPLFNASS

-73 VIWRIMKQ
+73 LIWRIMKQ

-103 LPPFSPTNLM
+103 LPPFSLTNLM

-126 IWLLIKNVE
+126 ICLLIKNVE

-156 ALFVASTN
+156 VLFVASTN
-164 ISPLFS
+164 ISPLFI
-170 PLFILIGMDRT
+170 LFGMDRT
-181 SSDIYASTLQY
+181 SVIYAFTLQY

-205 MITSTSDK
+205 MITITSDK
-213 LQKVFSLLI
+213 LQKVFSLLLI
-222 VLSSLVE
+222 LSSLVE

-254 VCRVFGLFEKVADS
+254 VCRVFGLLEKVADS
-268 WESKVKVQDLSSFE
+268 WESKVKVQDVSSIE
-282 TKPEMEYP
+282 TKPEMESP
-290 QVEGEIDVNDQLNA
+290 QVEGEIDVNDQLNT
-304 EIRSNND
+304 EKPLNTD
-311 KENSPKRIILQ
+311 EENLPKRIILQ

-331 IAVCHLGIIIFPLFL
+331 IAVCHLGIMIFPLFL

-397 TPDTYWIVPNSL
+397 TPDTYWIGPNIL

>member
-1 MNSLILYL
+1 
-9 ESGGESMS
+9 MS
-17 RKKWYC
+17 RKTWYY

-47 QNLNENTSLFTVSS
+47 RNLNGNTPLFTASS

-88 IAVLLLSITQLLMFF
+88 IAALLLSITQLLMFF

-126 IWLLIKNVE
+126 ICLLIKNVE

-143 KSKDGWKSSIAYL
+143 KSKDSWKSSIAYL
-156 ALFVASTN
+156 VLFVASTN
-164 ISPLFS
+164 IS

-181 SSDIYASTLQY
+181 SDIYAFTLRY
-192 TVMELMFLLLINV
+192 SVMELMFLLLINV
-205 MITSTSDK
+205 MITSTSEK
-213 LQKVFSLLI
+213 LQKVFSLLLI
-222 VLSSLVE
+222 LSSLVE
-229 IGVVYSF
+229 IGAVYSF
-236 ISRISFYGL
+236 ITRISFYGL

-254 VCRVFGLFEKVADS
+254 ACRVFGLFEKVADS
-268 WESKVKVQDLSSFE
+268 WESKVKVQDLSSIE
-282 TKPEMEYP
+282 TKSEMENS

-311 KENSPKRIILQ
+311 KENSPKRIILH

-331 IAVCHLGIIIFPLFL
+331 IAVCHLGIMIFPLFL

-397 TPDTYWIVPNSL
+397 TPDTYWIGPNIL

>member
-1 MNSLILYL
+1 
-9 ESGGESMS
+9 MS
-17 RKKWYC
+17 RKKWYY

-47 QNLNENTSLFTVSS
+47 RNLNGNTPLFTASS

-103 LPPFSPTNLM
+103 LPPFSPTNLL

-156 ALFVASTN
+156 VLFVASTN
-164 ISPLFS
+164 IS

-181 SSDIYASTLQY
+181 SDIYAFTLRY

-222 VLSSLVE
+222 ILSSLVE

-245 FYLLLSIYI
+245 FYLLFSIYI
-254 VCRVFGLFEKVADS
+254 VCRVFGLFDRVADS
-268 WESKVKVQDLSSFE
+268 WESKVKVQDLSSIE
-282 TKPEMEYP
+282 TKPEMADS

-331 IAVCHLGIIIFPLFL
+331 IAVCHLGIMIFPLFL

-397 TPDTYWIVPNSL
+397 TPDTYWIGPNIL

>member
-1 MNSLILYL
+1 MP
-9 ESGGESMS
+9 

-47 QNLNENTSLFTVSS
+47 QNLNGNTPLITTSS

-88 IAVLLLSITQLLMFF
+88 LGVFLLSITQLLMFF

-113 NISFVL
+113 DISLML

-126 IWLLIKNVE
+126 ICLLIKNVE

-156 ALFVASTN
+156 VLFVTSTN
-164 ISPLFS
+164 IS

-181 SSDIYASTLQY
+181 SDIYAFTLRY

-205 MITSTSDK
+205 MITSTSNK

-254 VCRVFGLFEKVADS
+254 ICRVYGLFEKVADS
-268 WESKVKVQDLSSFE
+268 WESKVKVQELLSIE
-282 TKPEMEYP
+282 TKPEMADS

-331 IAVCHLGIIIFPLFL
+331 IAVCHLGIMIF
-346 GNPMYLLILYIGAIH
+346 LY
-361 YICFMIATILLFIG
+361 F
-375 MRKGSKGLLNAA
+375 
-387 AILFVISIIG
+387 
-397 TPDTYWIVPNSL
+397 
-409 SFILGV
+409 
-415 LVFIG
+415 
-420 TILFKNGD
+420 

>member
-1 MNSLILYL
+1 
-9 ESGGESMS
+9 MS
-17 RKKWYC
+17 RKKWYG

-42 VSYSS
+42 ESYNV
-47 QNLNENTSLFTVSS
+47 QNLNGNTPLITTSS

-88 IAVLLLSITQLLMFF
+88 IAVLLLSITQQLMFV

-126 IWLLIKNVE
+126 ICLLIKNVE

-156 ALFVASTN
+156 VLFVASTN
-164 ISPLFS
+164 IS

-181 SSDIYASTLQY
+181 SDIYAFTLRY
-192 TVMELMFLLLINV
+192 ILMELFILLLINV
-205 MITSTSDK
+205 MITSTSEK
-213 LQKVFSLLI
+213 LQKVFSLLLI
-222 VLSSLVE
+222 LSSLVV
-229 IGVVYSF
+229 IGAVYSF

-254 VCRVFGLFEKVADS
+254 ACRVFSLLEKVAAS
-268 WESKVKVQDLSSFE
+268 WESKVKVQEVSSIE
-282 TKPEMEYP
+282 IKPEMEYP

-304 EIRSNND
+304 DIQSNND
-311 KENSPKRIILQ
+311 KENSPKRIILH

-331 IAVCHLGIIIFPLFL
+331 IAVCHLGIMIFPLFL

-387 AILFVISIIG
+387 AISFIISIIG
-397 TPDTYWIVPNSL
+397 TLDPYWTGPNILSL
-409 SFILGV
+409 VLGV

-420 TILFKNGD
+420 GIFPKNLNKE

>member
-1 MNSLILYL
+1 
-9 ESGGESMS
+9 MS
-17 RKKWYC
+17 RKKWYV
-23 ILLILEAILYL
+23 ILLILEAVLYL

-42 VSYSS
+42 ESYNA
-47 QNLNENTSLFTVSS
+47 QNLNENIPLFNASS

-103 LPPFSPTNLM
+103 LPPFSSTNLL

-126 IWLLIKNVE
+126 IWLLIKNIE

-156 ALFVASTN
+156 VLFVASTN
-164 ISPLFS
+164 IS

-181 SSDIYASTLQY
+181 SDIYAFTLRY
-192 TVMELMFLLLINV
+192 SVIELTLLLLINV

-213 LQKVFSLLI
+213 LQKVFSLLL

-254 VCRVFGLFEKVADS
+254 VCRIFGLLEKVAAS
-268 WESKVKVQDLSSFE
+268 WESKVKVQDLSSIE
-282 TKPEMEYP
+282 TKPEIADS
-290 QVEGEIDVNDQLNA
+290 QVEGEIDVNEQLNT
-304 EIRSNND
+304 EKPLNTD
-311 KENSPKRIILQ
+311 EENLPKRIILH

-331 IAVCHLGIIIFPLFL
+331 IAVCHLGIMIFPLFL

-361 YICFMIATILLFIG
+361 YICFMIATFILFIA
-375 MRKGSKGLLNAA
+375 MRNGNVGLLNTSAV
-387 AILFVISIIG
+387 LFIVSIIG
-397 TPDTYWIVPNSL
+397 TLDPYWTGPNILSL
-409 SFILGV
+409 VLGV

-420 TILFKNGD
+420 GILFKNGD

>member
-1 MNSLILYL
+1 MP
-9 ESGGESMS
+9 
-17 RKKWYC
+17 RKKWYG

-42 VSYSS
+42 ESYNA
-47 QNLNENTSLFTVSS
+47 QNLNGNTPLFNASS

-73 VIWRIMKQ
+73 LIWRIMKQ

-103 LPPFSPTNLM
+103 LPPFSLTNLM

-126 IWLLIKNVE
+126 ICLLIKNVE
-135 MRELLNNW
+135 MRELLNNL

-156 ALFVASTN
+156 VLFVASTN
-164 ISPLFS
+164 ISPLFI
-170 PLFILIGMDRT
+170 LFGMDRT
-181 SSDIYASTLQY
+181 SVIYAFTLQY
-192 TVMELMFLLLINV
+192 TVMELMFLILINV

-213 LQKVFSLLI
+213 LQKVFSLLLI
-222 VLSSLVE
+222 LSSLVE

-254 VCRVFGLFEKVADS
+254 VCRVFGLFDKVADS
-268 WESKVKVQDLSSFE
+268 WESKVKVQDVSSIE

-290 QVEGEIDVNDQLNA
+290 QVKGEIDVNDQLNA

-331 IAVCHLGIIIFPLFL
+331 IAVCHLGIMIFPLFL

-397 TPDTYWIVPNSL
+397 TPDTYWIGPNIL

-420 TILFKNGD
+420 TILLKNGD

>member
-1 MNSLILYL
+1 
-9 ESGGESMS
+9 MS
-17 RKKWYC
+17 RKTWYY

-47 QNLNENTSLFTVSS
+47 RNLNGNTPLFTASS

-103 LPPFSPTNLM
+103 LPPFSPTNLL

-156 ALFVASTN
+156 VLFVASTN
-164 ISPLFS
+164 IS

-181 SSDIYASTLQY
+181 SDIYAFTLRY

-213 LQKVFSLLI
+213 LQKVFSLLLI
-222 VLSSLVE
+222 LSSLVE

-254 VCRVFGLFEKVADS
+254 VCRVFGLLEKVADS
-268 WESKVKVQDLSSFE
+268 WESKVKVQDLSSIE

-331 IAVCHLGIIIFPLFL
+331 IAVCHLGIMIFPLFL
-346 GNPMYLLILYIGAIH
+346 GNPIYLLILYIGAIH

-375 MRKGSKGLLNAA
+375 MRKGSKGLLNVA

-397 TPDTYWIVPNSL
+397 TLDPYWTGPNILSL
-409 SFILGV
+409 VLGV

-420 TILFKNGD
+420 GIFPKNLN

>member
-1 MNSLILYL
+1 
-9 ESGGESMS
+9 MS
-17 RKKWYC
+17 RKKWYG

-34 VSYGSSLV
+34 VSYGSSIV
-42 VSYSS
+42 VNYSS
-47 QNLNENTSLFTVSS
+47 QSLNENTPLFNASS

-73 VIWRIMKQ
+73 LIWRIMKQ
-81 RLNVEGL
+81 RLKVEGL
-88 IAVLLLSITQLLMFF
+88 IAVLLLSITQLLVFF
-103 LPPFSPTNLM
+103 LPPFSLTNLM

-126 IWLLIKNVE
+126 ICLLIKNVE
-135 MRELLNNW
+135 MRELLNDW
-143 KSKDGWKSSIAYL
+143 KSKDGWKSTITYL
-156 ALFVASTN
+156 VLFVASTN
-164 ISPLFS
+164 ISPLFI
-170 PLFILIGMDRT
+170 LFGMDRT
-181 SSDIYASTLQY
+181 SVIYAFILRY

-222 VLSSLVE
+222 ILSSLVE

-254 VCRVFGLFEKVADS
+254 VCRVFGLFDKVADS
-268 WESKVKVQDLSSFE
+268 WESKVKVQDVSSIE

-331 IAVCHLGIIIFPLFL
+331 IAVCHLGIMIFPLFL

-397 TPDTYWIVPNSL
+397 TPDTYWIGPNIL